1 MLGMLALVLALV
13 IGLSACRASATAPRQ
28 LPGGTYTNM
37 RFHFTV
43 DYPAGWQVNVQ
54 PQSSAFA
61 PLSLSITRS
70 GELKSNGSL
79 VSTFG
84 VTIFNAADPTLAAS
98 IAKMKTDKTLHATT
112 IAGLPG
118 YQAAPVAQQLPGSHS
133 TVTHTE
139 YYVVHS
145 TYEYQLSTDTV
156 QGDNADDA
164 LASMLKSFAITP

>member
-1 MLGMLALVLALV
+1 MLGMLALALV
-13 IGLSACRASATAPRQ
+13 LSLSACRASPTAPRK
-28 LPGGTYTNM
+28 LPGGTYTNA

-84 VTIFNAADPTLAAS
+84 VTIFNATDPTLAAT
-98 IAKMKTDKTLHATT
+98 IAKMKTDKTMHATT

-118 YQAAPVAQQLPGSHS
+118 YQAAPMAQQLPGGQS

-139 YYVVHS
+139 YYVVHD
-145 TYEYQLSTDTV
+145 TYEYQLSTDAV

-164 LASMLKSFAITP
+164 LAGMLKSFSITP

>member
-1 MLGMLALVLALV
+1 MALAL
-13 IGLSACRASATAPRQ
+13 GLSGGRATATAPRK
-28 LPGGTYTNM
+28 LPGGSYTNAH
-37 RFHFTV
+37 FHFTIT
-43 DYPAGWQVNVQ
+43 YPTGWQVNVQ

-79 VSTFG
+79 VSPFG
-84 VTIFNAADPTLAAS
+84 VTIFNAADPTLAAY

-118 YQAAPVAQQLPGSHS
+118 YQAAPLARQLPGSHS

-139 YYVVHS
+139 YYVVHG
-145 TYEYQLSTDTV
+145 TYEFQLSTDEV
-156 QGDNADDA
+156 QGDNADVA
-164 LASMLKSFAITP
+164 LAGMLKSFSITP

>member
-1 MLGMLALVLALV
+1 MLGILALVL
-13 IGLSACRASATAPRQ
+13 GLSACRASATAPRK
-28 LPGGTYTNM
+28 LPGGTYTNT

-54 PQSSAFA
+54 PQSSTFA

-84 VTIFNAADPTLAAS
+84 VTIFNAADPTLAAF

-112 IAGLPG
+112 IAGLQG
-118 YQAAPVAQQLPGSHS
+118 YQAAPVARQLPGSQS

-139 YYVVHS
+139 YYVVHD
-145 TYEYQLSTDTV
+145 TYEYQLSTDAV

-164 LASMLKSFAITP
+164 LAGMLKSFSITP